1 MAREAAWERVL
12 NFSSNVPFPS
22 LPGELL
28 YGDLSSSI
36 HAPSL
41 KTVYVSDEEEAASL
55 EFFTEAAG
63 FLKRKVEAYSEA
75 EAALAPGLG

>member
-1 MAREAAWERVL
+1 M
-12 NFSSNVPFPS
+12 PFPS

-55 EFFTEAAG
+55 EFFTKAAG
-63 FLKRKVEAYSEA
+63 FLKRKVVAYSEA
-75 EAALAPGLG
+75 EAALAPGESDTEG